1 METYENQRQLLKS
14 IQSYIELGKTSN
26 LEVLT
31 SKIFDLNL
39 AYYVKYQIEQLN
51 FGLVTRKIDDYLFKS
66 SMDIFLYQ
74 RDDIKKFDFDS
85 IENKNLNFIK
95 TQIGINQL
103 FFYKTSF
110 GTKENLRHWDNIN
123 RFEVLCNK
131 ELVTRIKE
139 YPKLNLCVFKS
150 NEIGEQGNY
159 TRFEI
164 LTPRDY
170 IRKTTHYK
178 TEGSREDYH
187 DWYMDAYENDESNF
201 WNND

>member
-26 LEVLT
+26 LGVLT
-31 SKIFDLNL
+31 SKIFDLSL
-39 AYYVKYQIEQLN
+39 AYNVKYQIEQLN
-51 FGLVTRKIDDYLFKS
+51 FGLVTRKIDDYLFS
-66 SMDIFLYQ
+66 SSIEIFLYGS
-74 RDDIKKFDFDS
+74 DDIKKFDFVS
-85 IENKNLNFIK
+85 IENKNINFIK
-95 TQIGINQL
+95 NQL
-103 FFYKTSF
+103 NIEQLNFYKTTF

-139 YPKLNLCVFKS
+139 CPELILCVFKS
-150 NEIGEQGNY
+150 NERGEQGDY
-159 TRFEI
+159 TRFKI

-170 IRKTTHYK
+170 INKTTPYK
-178 TEGSREDYH
+178 TEDSREDSR